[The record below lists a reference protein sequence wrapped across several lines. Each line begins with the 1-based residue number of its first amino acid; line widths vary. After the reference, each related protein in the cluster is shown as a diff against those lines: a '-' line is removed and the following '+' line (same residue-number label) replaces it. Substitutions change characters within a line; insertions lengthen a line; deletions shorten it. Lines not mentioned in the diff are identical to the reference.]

1 MRKVRFVDLC
11 DTTARSTLVPYK
23 WVGIVWG
30 CRVLK
35 CMSFWFHTVNTCNLH
50 SFAMSKLKDHTIYEK
65 TKSFG
70 KWFVGES
77 MPQKLWKKHPSK
89 SKKLIVLQ
97 WTKAFKLKRNSYM
110 IMYITFI
117 LKNKPTFVQTDPC
130 STSN

>member
-1 MRKVRFVDLC
+1 
-11 DTTARSTLVPYK
+11 
-23 WVGIVWG
+23 
-30 CRVLK
+30 
-35 CMSFWFHTVNTCNLH
+35 
-50 SFAMSKLKDHTIYEK
+50 MSKLKDHTLYENDL

-77 MPQKLWKKHPSK
+77 IPQKLWKKHPSK

-117 LKNKPTFVQTDPC
+117 LIKKKPTFVQTDPC